1 MPTEEDVRTH
11 VTVRALKNGPL
22 MVRGACRLVDSTGAA
37 IERTGGDTV
46 LLCRCGNS
54 SMKPFCDGSHKEVG
68 FRD

>member
-1 MPTEEDVRTH
+1 MPTDEDGRTQ

-22 MVRGACRLVDSTGAA
+22 MVRGACRLVDSAGRA
-37 IERTGGDTV
+37 IERDGGGTV